1 MSRVFV
7 FGSNG
12 MLGKYVY
19 TYLKETL
26 TDYKVSAITRAE
38 MDITNLSY
46 DDLRRKFLF
55 LGLSKGDVVVNCAG
69 MIKQRNDSP
78 DTDFIIVN
86 SLFPHY
92 LARICKIHEAYNIHI
107 STDCTYDGLDGSYD
121 EKSKHNA
128 DDLYGKSKSL
138 GESVEATVIRTSIIG
153 EELNNKR
160 SLLEWVKS
168 NKGKSVFGFTNH
180 TWNGVTC
187 LQLAKIINKIIVDGL
202 YWNGVRHIF
211 SPKTVNK
218 YELIKMVSDVFKL
231 KLKITE
237 NTTTENCFRDLTSIY
252 DEVNYF
258 NIPDLVEQIKELKDY
273 GILNRQ

>member
-1 MSRVFV
+1 MNRVFV

-12 MLGKYVY
+12 MLGKYVS

-26 TDYKVSAITRAE
+26 TDYKVSSITRSE
-38 MDITNLSY
+38 MDITKLSY

-55 LGLSKGDVVVNCAG
+55 LGLSKGDVIVNCAG

-78 DTDFIIVN
+78 DTDFIMVN

-92 LARICKIHEAYNIHI
+92 LAQIGKLHEAYVIHI
-107 STDCTYDGLDGSYD
+107 STDCVFDGITGSYD
-121 EKSKHNA
+121 ENSKHNA

-138 GESVEATVIRTSIIG
+138 GEPIESCVIRTSIIG

-168 NKGKSVFGFTNH
+168 NKGKTIFGFTNH
-180 TWNGVTC
+180 YWNGVTC
-187 LQLAKIINKIIVDGL
+187 LQLAKIINKIISDGM
-202 YWNGVRHIF
+202 YWYGVRHIF
-211 SPKTVNK
+211 SPRTFSK
-218 YELIKMVSDVFKL
+218 YDLVGIISDIY
-231 KLKITE
+231 KLKIKTTPKE
-237 NTTTENCFRDLTSIY
+237 TTENCYRYLSSIH

-258 NIPDLVEQIKELKDY
+258 NIPDLIEQIKELKEYD
-273 GILNRQ
+273 ILNR

>member
-12 MLGKYVY
+12 MLGKYVF

-26 TDYKVSAITRAE
+26 TDYKVSAITRAD
-38 MDITNLSY
+38 MDITKINY

-55 LGLSKGDVVVNCAG
+55 LGLSKGDVIVNCAG

-92 LARICKIHEAYNIHI
+92 LAQICKLHEAFLVHI
-107 STDCTYDGLDGSYD
+107 STDCVFDGLSGSYD
-121 EKSKHNA
+121 EKTKHNA

-138 GESVEATVIRTSIIG
+138 GESFDSTVIRTSIIG
-153 EELNNKR
+153 EELNNKK

-168 NKGKSVFGFTNH
+168 NKGKSVFGFINH

-187 LQLAKIINKIIVDGL
+187 LQLAKIINKIIIDGL
-202 YWNGVRHIF
+202 YWYGVRHIF
-211 SPKTVNK
+211 SPRTLNK
-218 YELIKMVSDVFKL
+218 YELVEIISKIY
-231 KLKITE
+231 KLKITITPKE
-237 NTTTENCFRDLTSIY
+237 TTEDCYRDLTSIY
-252 DEVNYF
+252 NEVSYF
-258 NIPDLVEQIKELKDY
+258 NIPDLVKQIKELKDY
-273 GILNRQ
+273 DILNRQ